1 MASLTER
8 FVTIRLYIDEDAMD
22 NDLIR
27 ALRSRSVDVVTP
39 REAGMIECKD
49 GDQLDYATAQGR
61 VLYSFNVGDF
71 YRLHT
76 EYLSQGRSHAG
87 IILAQQQRYSV
98 GEQMR
103 RLLKLIAAKSA
114 EAMGNQVEFLSTW
127 D

>member
-1 MASLTER
+1 
-8 FVTIRLYIDEDAMD
+8 VTIRLYVDEDDMD
-22 NDLIR
+22 KDLVQ
-27 ALRSRSVDVVTP
+27 ALRARGVDVMTALD
-39 REAGMIECKD
+39 AGMIECSD
-49 GDQLDYATAQGR
+49 EEHLDYATAQGC

-76 EYLSQGRSHAG
+76 AHMTQGKSHAG

-103 RLLKLIAAKSA
+103 RLLKLIATKSV
-114 EAMGNQVEFLSTW
+114 EQMKSEVEFLSAW